1 MAKEL
6 LAVFVG
12 GGLGSVLRLG
22 VSYWTAEKWGSS
34 FPWGTLC
41 VNATGSAAIGLIAG
55 LALAEGAFTISPLAR
70 QFLMIG
76 VLGGYT
82 TFSSFSLQ
90 TLQLAQEGQ
99 WAYAAANV
107 GGSLVLCFLGVWSGW
122 TLAQIIQ
129 HAR

>member
-1 MAKEL
+1 MAKDL
-6 LAVFVG
+6 LVVFVG

-22 VSYWTAEKWGSS
+22 VSHWTAEKWGAS

-55 LALAEGAFTISPLAR
+55 LALAEGTFAIPPLAR

-107 GGSLVLCFLGVWSGW
+107 AGSLALCFLSVWAGW
-122 TLAQIIQ
+122 MAAQVLQ
-129 HAR
+129 HMR